1 MLNAF
6 VEVIDTSNCCHD
18 GEEMA
23 YVVEPDEKRFDVRG
37 PEESTAKRMPLLLKS
52 VTGKAAHL
60 VDIEDQGSEGSR
72 LLDSAPRGEEV
83 KLNDN
88 VHEFV
93 LGQQKIQKNK
103 SGSQKILLAAVP
115 PVLTQGWKLGE
126 GEGLDVMLRV
136 GEMVGVTEIDGV
148 LLGVGDGKSTG
159 S

>member
-1 MLNAF
+1 
-6 VEVIDTSNCCHD
+6 
-18 GEEMA
+18 MA

-93 LGQQKIQKNK
+93 LGQNFIS
-103 SGSQKILLAAVP
+103 SGSTRSYPRLEAWGRRR
-115 PVLTQGWKLGE
+115 T
-126 GEGLDVMLRV
+126 
-136 GEMVGVTEIDGV
+136 
-148 LLGVGDGKSTG
+148 
-159 S
+159 